1 MRLEIQQRWF
11 RWAPLVVCSMLAA
24 GCFHPAPMPYGAQRD
39 EAQALGRILKALKPE
54 VLEEVMS
61 EQKVARELRITLDE
75 LAKLSYSQFIKRYNS
90 YTEQLVA
97 IKKKRREILQALD
110 SSQWNS
116 PLVAA
121 IQEGGVR
128 QLQQDQERNQKWLEL
143 ADGVRLRVELG
154 RRKDFPELVELS
166 RQLDIFLAT
175 PTDPDPFANRL
186 QVLKEA
192 FGLSEADFD

>member
-1 MRLEIQQRWF
+1 MRLKMRQRWF
-11 RWAPLVVCSMLAA
+11 RLAPLVVCSMLAA

-39 EAQALGRILKALKPE
+39 EAQALGRILKALTPE
-54 VLEEVMS
+54 AQEEVMK
-61 EQKVARELRITLDE
+61 EHKVARELRITLDE
-75 LAKLSYSQFIKRYNS
+75 LAKLSRSEFTKRFNS
-90 YTEQLVA
+90 YTEQLLA
-97 IKKKRREILQALD
+97 IKKKRHEMQQVLD

-128 QLQQDQERNQKWLEL
+128 QLQRDQERNQKWLEL
-143 ADGVRLRVELG
+143 TDGVRLRVELG
-154 RRKDFPELVELS
+154 RQKDFPELVELS

-192 FGLSEADFD
+192 FGLSEANFD